1 MIHITTREVDD
12 LRQCERA
19 LEQVLATL
27 DSASAGIAAIH
38 VNVAIEQLKKN
49 LAVVTVDRA
58 DLEEPPLLFP
68 DQNQ

>member
-12 LRQCERA
+12 LRQCERT
-19 LEQVLATL
+19 LEQVLAAL
-27 DSASAGIAAIH
+27 DSAGAGIAAIH
-38 VNVAIEQLKKN
+38 VNAAIEQLKKN
-49 LAVVTVDRA
+49 LAVVAVNRA